1 MSCKEKGTAIILVG
15 VLIFMFFAMAVDKNQ
30 IMLIPCAIGWLEK
43 CSAYAASRIN

>member
-30 IMLIPCAIGWLEK
+30 IMLIPCAIGCLLM
-43 CSAYAASRIN
+43 AYGNIVRSRK